1 MKNTIHIILSVFL
14 SLLVQCN
21 NGKGKDFERELELA
35 NYLSNIHGISI
46 ENYNGYVFILQAG
59 FCGACTNE
67 VTSFID
73 SFFSNNQ
80 VPSIFIFSK
89 DQELLTKKFKSYK
102 NSRTVIDRDFN
113 LEKYGLITTSD
124 FLLKYESGHIASY
137 YDLKRDSFDKIKR
150 IENL

>member
-1 MKNTIHIILSVFL
+1 MKNTVHIFLSVLL
-14 SLLVQCN
+14 SLMVQCN
-21 NGKGKDFERELELA
+21 GKDKNFDREIELA
-35 NYLSNIHGISI
+35 NYLTNIHGINI

-80 VPSIFIFSK
+80 TPSIFIFSK

-102 NSRTVIDRDFN
+102 NSRTVIDRYFN

-124 FLLKYESGHIASY
+124 ILLKYENGGVIYH
-137 YDLKRDSFDKIKR
+137 YDLKKVPFDKIKR
-150 IENL
+150 IENF